1 MQHASKRK
9 EFLNPGD
16 FLFAESGTHIHTLL
30 GSCIAITLWHP
41 YLHIGGMC
49 HFVLPSRPYGE
60 PNLSDKPNGRYGDEA
75 MQLFEL
81 AAELHRT
88 ELSEYEV
95 KIFGGVDLVCGLN
108 HQQQMSIGEKNTA
121 KAIELLTARK
131 LSIVTGHVGESGSRR
146 IVFELDS
153 GNVWVKHTAGDGH
166 KVASTSG
173 IN

>member
-1 MQHASKRK
+1 MQHANKRK
-9 EFLNPGD
+9 EFLNPGE

-49 HFVLPSRPYGE
+49 HYVLPSRPYGE
-60 PNLSDKPNGRYGDEA
+60 PNSSGKPNGRYGDEA

-88 ELSEYEV
+88 ELSHYQA
-95 KIFGGVDLVCGLN
+95 KIFGGTDLVSESDGKN
-108 HQQQMSIGEKNTA
+108 KIDVGKKNTA
-121 KAIELLTARK
+121 KAMELLNLRQVPIIMA
-131 LSIVTGHVGESGSRR
+131 HVGESGSRR
-146 IVFELDS
+146 IVLDVDS
-153 GNVWVKHTAGDGH
+153 GDVWVKHTAGDGH
-166 KVASTSG
+166 MIASTSG